1 MYFLGSVPPDRVAA
15 SKKEGGKPLPG
26 GHTDVYYPLPEPT
39 IQTGV
44 KTMSLAVL
52 NLVGK

>member
-1 MYFLGSVPPDRVAA
+1 VF
-15 SKKEGGKPLPG
+15 
-26 GHTDVYYPLPEPT
+26 YPVPEPT
-39 IQTGV
+39 IKTGV